1 MSCQLLHV
9 WVEEAHSRGVDYSE
23 LERKMGRP
31 VAPFLD
37 PEGWVTWARS
47 EALWRCV
54 AELLPAGE
62 PYRMGLA
69 IFERPQMRWIS
80 AALSTLPSVEQAY
93 RWAYGPKAS
102 LHRYYRCLETQLET
116 RDDVLEVEIRL
127 RPGYTFESNFWQ
139 QAFHGQLVALPQV
152 LGLPQAEVEARFD
165 PRGVT
170 CAIACPPHY
179 RATSP
184 RYRELEELPRELR
197 SATTQVTEAHSFF
210 ADKLREL
217 RAEVERR
224 ERVETEL
231 RAEIA
236 VRRAAEAER
245 EALQVQLQRAQR
257 LEAIGLLAGGVAHDF
272 NNLLVVIL
280 GQSGLGQ
287 GMTEDP
293 ELRELF
299 SDIEAAGQRAA
310 ALTRQ
315 LLAFGRRQVMQVE
328 VLSLA
333 ALVEGMQP
341 ILRRLMPANI
351 TLELEA
357 EPDTPVEGDPNQL
370 EQVVLNLCVNARD
383 AMVNGGQLQVEVG
396 RALLDE
402 TAAAALSGAQAGA
415 FVRLRVTDT
424 GAGIAPELLDKIFDP
439 FFTTKAEG
447 VGTGLGLSVVH
458 GVVSQHGGS
467 MHAAS
472 EPGRGTTMDVYL
484 PLAAGRVEPRVETAR
499 GEVRGGS
506 ETLLLVEDD
515 PGVRRFASNV
525 LRGAG
530 YQVLEAA
537 DGEQGI
543 VTLREH
549 IERIDMLV
557 LDVMLP
563 GSLGREVHEAALE
576 LRSDM
581 RVLYTSGYSAQGI
594 HTNFVL
600 ERGLELL
607 PKPYS
612 PGELLRQVR
621 RLLDS

>member
-9 WVEEAHSRGVDYSE
+9 WVEEAHRRGVDYAE
-23 LERKMGRP
+23 LERAMGRP

-37 PEGWVTWARS
+37 PEGWVTWADS

-54 AELLPAGE
+54 IELLPAGE
-62 PYRMGLA
+62 PYRMGLD

-80 AALSTLPSVEQAY
+80 AALSTLPSVEEAY

-102 LHRYYRCLETQLET
+102 LHRYYRCLETRLET
-116 RDDVLEVEIRL
+116 RAEQLELEIRL
-127 RPGYTFESNFWQ
+127 RPGYAFASNFWQ
-139 QAFHGQLVALPQV
+139 QAFHGQLVALPRM
-152 LGLPQAEVEARFD
+152 LGLPEAEVEARIEAH
-165 PRGVT
+165 GVVCT
-170 CAIACPPHY
+170 IACPPHY

-184 RYRELEELPRELR
+184 RYRELEELPPALR
-197 SATTQVTEAHSFF
+197 SASTQVTEAHSFF

-224 ERVETEL
+224 EQVETEL

-280 GQSGLGQ
+280 GQSELGQ
-287 GMTEDP
+287 TMTEDP
-293 ELRELF
+293 ELRELLA
-299 SDIEAAGQRAA
+299 DIEGAGQRAA

-333 ALVEGMQP
+333 ALVEGMEP

-351 TLELEA
+351 SLALDTER
-357 EPDTPVEGDPNQL
+357 DTPVEGDPNQL

-383 AMVNGGQLQVEVG
+383 AMAEGGELRVEV
-396 RALLDE
+396 RPVVIEEAL
-402 TAAAALSGAQAGA
+402 ASALPGASVGA
-415 FVRLRVTDT
+415 HVRLRVADT
-424 GAGIAPELLDKIFDP
+424 GSGIAPELLDKVFDP
-439 FFTTKAEG
+439 FFTTKGEG
-447 VGTGLGLSVVH
+447 LGTGLGLSVVH
-458 GVVSQHGGS
+458 GVVSQHGGT
-467 MHAAS
+467 MQAAS

-484 PLAAGRVEPRVETAR
+484 PLAEGRVEPRADTPTQ
-499 GEVRGGS
+499 EVRGGS

-515 PGVRRFASNV
+515 AGVRRFASRV
-525 LRGAG
+525 LRAAG

-537 DGEQGI
+537 DGERGLQL
-543 VTLREH
+543 LREH
-549 IERIDMLV
+549 IEGIDMLV

-563 GSLGREVHEAALE
+563 GCLGRELHDAALE

-581 RVLYTSGYSAQGI
+581 RVLYTSGYSTRGI
-594 HTNFVL
+594 HTDFVL

-607 PKPYS
+607 PKPYGAS
-612 PGELLRQVR
+612 ELLRRLRQV
-621 RLLDS
+621 LDA